1 LFFLVNNRMSEIQSV
16 EGLWVHLHWLI
27 VLAEQGS
34 YTKAAAR
41 LNVSKAAMSQKIAEL
56 ERIAGIAL
64 VQRTTRSVR
73 FTDAGERLVE
83 STRAQFEE
91 IAANFLNVREMA
103 GVARGLVRVTAPVAF
118 ARQQLVPRMHQF
130 LRANREVKVELE
142 VSDRLSAISTEG
154 FDLAIRHSAQVPETH
169 VAVKLC
175 DTRSVIVATKQY
187 LEERGRP
194 EQPSDLTCHDCL
206 FYPRARGAAEW
217 TFRSNTEKRASEP
230 TQVITVDGPFA
241 ANNSESLR
249 DAALDGLGIAL
260 LPDFTAQAAVLDGRL
275 EVLLEDWQPT
285 GVFADQLFVVR
296 PYASQVP
303 RAIGLFVAHLR
314 DTFVKG
320 FPLR

>member
-1 LFFLVNNRMSEIQSV
+1 MSDIQSV

-41 LNVSKAAMSQKIAEL
+41 LNVSKAAMSQKITEL
-56 ERIAGIAL
+56 ERTAGIAL

-91 IAANFLNVREMA
+91 IASSFLNVREMA

-175 DTRSVIVATKQY
+175 DTRSVIVATRRY

-194 EQPSDLTCHDCL
+194 GQPSDLTRHDCL

-217 TFRSNTEKRASEP
+217 TFRSNAEKRVPEP
-230 TQVITVDGPFA
+230 TQVVTVDGPFA

-275 EVLLEDWQPT
+275 EVLLEDWRPT
-285 GVFADQLFVVR
+285 GAFADQLFVVR

-314 DTFVKG
+314 DSFVKG

>member
-1 LFFLVNNRMSEIQSV
+1 LFSRVNNRMTGIQNV

-34 YTKAAAR
+34 YTRAAAR

-56 ERIAGIAL
+56 ERVAGIAL

-83 STRAQFEE
+83 STRSQFEE
-91 IAANFLNVREMA
+91 IASSFLNVREMA

-118 ARQQLVPRMHQF
+118 ARQQLVPKMSHF
-130 LRANREVKVELE
+130 LRENPEVKVELE
-142 VSDRLSAISTEG
+142 VSDRLSSISTEG

-175 DTRSVIVATKQY
+175 ETRSVIVATRDY
-187 LEERGRP
+187 LEQRGHP
-194 EQPSDLTCHDCL
+194 THPADLARHDCL
-206 FYPRARGAAEW
+206 FYPRARGATEW
-217 TFRSNTEKRASEP
+217 TFQLTSEKRAPESM
-230 TQVITVDGPFA
+230 QVVKVDGPFA

-260 LPDFTAQAAVLDGRL
+260 LPDFTAQTAVLEGRL
-275 EVLLEDWQPT
+275 QILLEDWRPT
-285 GVFADQLFVVR
+285 GAFADQLFVVR

-303 RAIGLFVAHLR
+303 RAIGRFVAHLR
-314 DTFVKG
+314 DTFVDG
-320 FPLR
+320 FPLS

>member
-1 LFFLVNNRMSEIQSV
+1 MADIQNV

-27 VLAEQGS
+27 VLAEHGS

-41 LNVSKAAMSQKIAEL
+41 LNVSKAAMSQKISEL

-83 STRAQFEE
+83 STRSQFEE
-91 IAANFLNVREMA
+91 IASNFSNVREMA

-118 ARQQLVPRMHQF
+118 ARQQLVPKMSDF
-130 LRANREVKVELE
+130 LRANPEVKVELE

-154 FDLAIRHSAQVPETH
+154 FDLAIRHSAQVPDTH

-175 DTRSVIVATKQY
+175 GTRSVIVATTKY
-187 LEERGRP
+187 LNKRGRP
-194 EQPSDLTCHDCL
+194 EHPSDLARHDCL
-206 FYPRARGAAEW
+206 FYPRARGSAEW
-217 TFRSNTEKRASEP
+217 AFQLKSEKKLAES
-230 TQVITVDGPFA
+230 TYIVKVDGPFA

-249 DAALDGLGIAL
+249 DAALDSLGIAL

-275 EVLLEDWQPT
+275 EMLLGEWRPT
-285 GVFADQLFVVR
+285 GAFADQLFVVR
-296 PYASQVP
+296 PYAAQVP

-314 DTFVKG
+314 DTFVGG
-320 FPLR
+320 FPLS